1 MDESSVDC
9 ALLRGRYFF
18 AGVTDTVL
26 DKFEQHLQNHF
37 TVSSTSELEKYVGF
51 EIKMIESSLRL
62 SAESMIK
69 NIAKKWGLN
78 KYQTF

>member
-37 TVSSTSELEKYVGF
+37 TVSSTFGVGK
-51 EIKMIESSLRL
+51 IR
-62 SAESMIK
+62 
-69 NIAKKWGLN
+69 WVRD
-78 KYQTF
+78 